1 MRVII
6 IGGGAAGASCATR
19 LRRLDEQAEIII
31 LERTQEVSIANCGL
45 PYYISEVIQ
54 SRDNIL
60 VSTPQKFKSW
70 FNIDVRLGTE
80 VISINKEDKYI
91 TTNYNEKLNYDY
103 LVITTGASPAIPDF
117 VGINKEKTFV
127 LRTLADA
134 DKIKNY
140 IQLNNVKNTVVI
152 GGGFIGIEIAENL
165 SEMGLNTTLIEM
177 NNQIL
182 APVDF
187 EIAKIAQGEMIK
199 NGVNIILSDGVQ
211 KFGENKVILNSNT
224 EVDFDICILAI
235 GIRPSIDLA
244 ANAGL
249 KTARGIIV
257 DEHLRT
263 SDEFIFAAGD
273 NVESLD
279 FVSGENTLLPLAGP
293 ANRQG
298 RIVADNIAGLDSIY
312 KKTQGTSVVK
322 VFNLTAAASGN
333 NEKQLKQKGI
343 SYWKTYVYGRSHAG
357 YYPNSDMIL
366 FKLLFSNNGEI
377 LGIQAIG
384 ESGVEKRV
392 DVIASIMRNRGSV
405 QDMIDSELCYAPP
418 YSSAKD
424 PVNILGMNA
433 DNILRGLVKPAYFDD
448 LEDSLIIDVRPEVV
462 YKLGTVKGAVNIP
475 ITEIRKRLNE
485 IPRDKK
491 VILSCNTGYTSYCA
505 SRILAQNGF
514 NNVYSFMGGYEFYKE
529 MTSTLQ
535 KREKLAV
542 TDGVN
547 VNNRE

>member
-45 PYYISEVIQ
+45 PYYISEVIP

-117 VGINKEKTFV
+117 VGMNKEKTFV

-298 RIVADNIAGLDSIY
+298 RIVADNIAGLDSVY
-312 KKTQGTSVVK
+312 KKTQATSVVK

-542 TDGVN
+542 IDGVN

>member
-1 MRVII
+1 M
-6 IGGGAAGASCATR
+6 
-19 LRRLDEQAEIII
+19 
-31 LERTQEVSIANCGL
+31 
-45 PYYISEVIQ
+45 
-54 SRDNIL
+54 
-60 VSTPQKFKSW
+60 
-70 FNIDVRLGTE
+70 
-80 VISINKEDKYI
+80 
-91 TTNYNEKLNYDY
+91 
-103 LVITTGASPAIPDF
+103 
-117 VGINKEKTFV
+117 

-298 RIVADNIAGLDSIY
+298 RIVADNIAGLDSVY
-312 KKTQGTSVVK
+312 KKTQATSVVK

-542 TDGVN
+542 TDVVN

>member
-45 PYYISEVIQ
+45 PYYISEVIP

-542 TDGVN
+542 TDVVN